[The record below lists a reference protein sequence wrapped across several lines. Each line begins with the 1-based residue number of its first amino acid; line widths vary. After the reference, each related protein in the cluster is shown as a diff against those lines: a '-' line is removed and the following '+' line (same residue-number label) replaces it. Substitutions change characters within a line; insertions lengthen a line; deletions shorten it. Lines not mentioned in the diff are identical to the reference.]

1 MTQHGSD
8 DLERRVLDEARRAV
22 APLGLLVDDL
32 RITRAGKR
40 RLVRIAVD
48 DDLTDLAPDD
58 ETSPVPPLALDTVA
72 EATRAID
79 RELDASDV
87 LGSAPYVLEVTSP
100 GTSRPLTA
108 PRHFR
113 RNVGRLVAL
122 TLADGGT
129 LTGRIV
135 AAGADGLRLA
145 DPQAAGNDEAV
156 RFVDYAALHRAQ
168 VQVEFTHA
176 ADDEL
181 DEADLPDGPDE
192 TEET

>member
-8 DLERRVLDEARRAV
+8 GLERRVRDDVQQAV

-48 DDLTDLAPDD
+48 DDLAGLAPGD
-58 ETSPVPPLALDTVA
+58 ETTPVPPVELDTVA
-72 EATRAID
+72 EATRSID
-79 RELDASDV
+79 NALDASDV

-100 GTSRPLTA
+100 GTSRPLTE

-113 RNVGRLVAL
+113 RNVGRLVTLAL
-122 TLADGGT
+122 TDGSTLA
-129 LTGRIV
+129 GRIV
-135 AAGADGLRLA
+135 AAGAEGLRLA
-145 DPQAAGNDEAV
+145 DPKAAGNDEAV
-156 RFVDYAALHRAQ
+156 RFVDYAALHRVQ

-176 ADDEL
+176 VDEL

-192 TEET
+192 TEEN

>member
-8 DLERRVLDEARRAV
+8 GLERRVRDDVQQAV

-48 DDLTDLAPDD
+48 DDLAGLAPGD
-58 ETSPVPPLALDTVA
+58 ETTPVPPVELDTVA
-72 EATRAID
+72 EATRSID
-79 RELDASDV
+79 NALDASDV

-100 GTSRPLTA
+100 GTSRPLTE

-113 RNVGRLVAL
+113 RNVGRLVTLAL
-122 TLADGGT
+122 TDGSTLA
-129 LTGRIV
+129 GRIV
-135 AAGADGLRLA
+135 AAGAEGLRLA
-145 DPQAAGNDEAV
+145 DPKAAGNDEAV

-168 VQVEFTHA
+168 VRVEFTHA
-176 ADDEL
+176 VDEL

-192 TEET
+192 TEEN